1 MILNS
6 YGPFWSP
13 YTSPEWIVDIEIQSN
28 HLSILV
34 VYLQIFH
41 IQINL
46 SSKRFNENGPT
57 YSNLIVILMINLR
70 LNVITN
76 TQVLYFYFEKHL
88 SLYWTYYKLAQ
99 CSFFVKCHYC
109 GHQGRKF
116 EFFILKFVGKR
127 ILRTETVKIHVSIT
141 LSIENLVS
149 KMFGEDK
156 RLQKSGHTFLRMA
169 MFVMYFRKYVKYFLT
184 FMDRQLLALVGENFY
199 GLFFTFIPKFLM
211 LKLNFSCNFQSLL
224 YLRKTI
230 CWRDIFHK
238 MNFFR

>member
-34 VYLQIFH
+34 VYLQFFH

-70 LNVITN
+70 LDVITN

-88 SLYWTYYKLAQ
+88 SLYWTCYKLAQ

-116 EFFILKFVGKR
+116 EFFNLKFVGKR
-127 ILRTETVKIHVSIT
+127 ILRNETVKIHVSIT
-141 LSIENLVS
+141 LSIETLVS

-156 RLQKSGHTFLRMA
+156 RLQKSDHTFLRIT
-169 MFVMYFRKYVKYFLT
+169 MFVIYFRKYVKYFLT
-184 FMDRQLLALVGENFY
+184 FMDRQSLALVRENFHGFSFY
-199 GLFFTFIPKFLM
+199 FNCKVFNVKIQFFSTASRVHYI
-211 LKLNFSCNFQSLL
+211 
-224 YLRKTI
+224 
-230 CWRDIFHK
+230 
-238 MNFFR
+238 